1 MLGVTRF
8 TAVINPP
15 QAAILAVGA
24 ATARAAVGADGSVSA
39 RRTMELTISADHRIV
54 YGADAADFLAT
65 VRKRLER
72 PAGLLL

>member
-1 MLGVTRF
+1 MLGVARF
-8 TAVINPP
+8 TAVINSP

-24 ATARAAVGADGSVSA
+24 AAPRPVVRADGTVGVG
-39 RRTMELTISADHRIV
+39 RVMELTISAAHRIV
-54 YGADAADFLAT
+54 YGAEAAEFLGT